1 VKTKADKE
9 LEAYER
15 QLVEVD
21 GEFCI
26 PQEAGEA
33 RHYIDLGPLFG
44 GVEKTPS
51 AVGKKI
57 LLFLPALYL
66 FILSVQ
72 LLKAGASAIGPSIQG
87 EFPFANGISTL
98 GFGWLAAYVVLS
110 GSPVAATAIALF
122 GAGTLTVLQTFTML
136 AGSRL
141 GASFIVLVTG
151 LLYAVR
157 GKAIKNRNDSIG
169 VGIQAMTLTAFVYI
183 PGMLIGYLVL
193 RNGWL
198 DGVDLH
204 ASGGLEAALSVAW
217 GPIVDRLEG
226 VLPGWALFLAG
237 IGAILV
243 SFNLIDRVLP
253 EVSSDGTASK
263 HTQWLTH
270 PWTMFLLGCI
280 VATLTLSVSVA
291 LTILVPLA
299 SRGLVKRDQALP
311 YIMGANIMTLVDTL
325 VVAMLL
331 PTPVA
336 AHIVLALGI
345 GVAIVSIVILAFLY
359 QPVKRNVLAFDDW
372 LVASRPRLWGFVGFL
387 FAIPIMALATGFVWN
402 A

>member
-1 VKTKADKE
+1 MKTKADKE

-15 QLVEVD
+15 RLVEVD

-44 GVEKTPS
+44 GVERTPS
-51 AVGKKI
+51 EVGKKL
-57 LLFLPALYL
+57 LLFVPALYL

-72 LLKAGASAIGPSIQG
+72 LLKAGAAAIGPEIQG

-98 GFGWLAAYVVLS
+98 GFGWLAAYIVLS

-141 GASFIVLVTG
+141 GASFIVLMTG

-169 VGIQAMTLTAFVYI
+169 VGIQAMTMTALVYV
-183 PGMLIGYLVL
+183 PGMLIGYAIL

-198 DGVDLH
+198 DGLDLH

-217 GPIVDRLEG
+217 GPLVDTFEDL
-226 VLPGWALFLAG
+226 LPGWALFVAG
-237 IGAILV
+237 LGAILL
-243 SFNLIDRVLP
+243 SFNLIDRILP
-253 EVSSDGTASK
+253 EVSTDGTASK
-263 HTQWLTH
+263 HMQWLTR
-270 PWTMFLLGCI
+270 PWAMFFLGCL

-299 SRGLVKRDQALP
+299 SRGLVKRDQVLP

-336 AHIVLALGI
+336 SHIVLALGI
-345 GVAIVSIVILAFLY
+345 GVAVVSVVILAFFY
-359 QPVKRNVLAFDDW
+359 GPVKTWVLLFDDW
-372 LVASRPRLWGFVGFL
+372 LVASRPRLWSFVGAL
-387 FAIPIMALATGFVWN
+387 FVVPLVALTTGFFWN
-402 A
+402 S